1 MTPRSSSVPL
11 VGKSPLVG
19 GAEIVRKPR
28 ALSGGGRFMPFG
40 PASPAEPFRIAAGI
54 AELVRLGFRVAD
66 RAVFANDGYFAGLT
80 GNRRDDFTA
89 ALERHDIDA
98 LVGAR
103 GGYGSNYILDGL
115 EISTAASPKIILG
128 FSDLTSLHI
137 FMWQRCR
144 WITFHGPMLAA
155 GLDAGANVATGY
167 DQNSLL
173 AALQKTKSGWV
184 LDLDGE
190 TLTLGEAQGRLLGGC
205 LTLVETTIG
214 TPWELETDGAILVLE
229 DRGMKPW
236 QVDRALMHLSQ
247 AGKFEGVRGILLGDF
262 PECES
267 PVPGSPTV
275 RDVCRKILSPLSVPV
290 IFGAPVGHTVRPA
303 LTLPLGVNARLSAK
317 GEGVLEILEPAVV
330 S

>member
-1 MTPRSSSVPL
+1 MTPRSGSVPL
-11 VGKSPLVG
+11 VGKSPLAG
-19 GAEIVRKPR
+19 GVEIVRKPR
-28 ALSGGGRFMPFG
+28 ALANGGQFMPFA
-40 PASPAEPFRIAAGI
+40 PASPAEPLRIAAGI
-54 AELVRLGFRVAD
+54 AELVRVGFRVAN
-66 RAVFANDGYFAGLT
+66 RAVFANDGYFAGVI
-80 GNRRDDFTA
+80 GNRRNDFAA
-89 ALERHDIDA
+89 ALERPDINA
-98 LVGAR
+98 LVGVR
-103 GGYGSNYILDGL
+103 GGYGSNYLLDDL
-115 EISTAASPKIILG
+115 KINAPENPKVILG

-137 FMWQRCR
+137 FMWQRYR

-155 GLDAGANVATGY
+155 GLDAGANVASGY
-167 DQNSLL
+167 DQKSLQ
-173 AALQKTKSGWV
+173 AALQETDGGWTIG
-184 LDLDGE
+184 LDGE
-190 TLTLGEAQGRLLGGC
+190 ELTPGEAQGRVLGGC

-236 QVDRALMHLSQ
+236 QVDRALMHLLQ
-247 AGKFEGVRGILLGDF
+247 AGKLEGVRGILLGDF

-275 RDVCRKILSPLSVPV
+275 RDVCRRILSPLSVPV

-330 S
+330 A